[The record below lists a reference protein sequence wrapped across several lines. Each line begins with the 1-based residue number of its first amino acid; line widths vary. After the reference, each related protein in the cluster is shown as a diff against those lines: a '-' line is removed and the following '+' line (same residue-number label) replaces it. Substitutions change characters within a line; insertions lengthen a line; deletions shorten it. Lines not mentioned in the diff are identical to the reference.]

1 MKRTLYLFVLLS
13 LFTLELHAQTTGII
27 KGRVVDTAGAGLAGA
42 MVQVLGTTKSTV
54 TNFNG
59 DYLITGVRPGTYD
72 LQVTFYGSIDT
83 LCQEV
88 IVNPGLHV
96 AANFALEPKAPPLLP
111 MVYAQQGV
119 AGAVVVSQSQQAIY
133 VDAIARQRV
142 EAGMTTSIRE
152 LSSADILT
160 STQST
165 FGAIAREATVGSAGG
180 GFNIRGGRGNEV
192 VIRRD
197 GYEITD
203 PQGLGLFPDVAD
215 VAVERGQV
223 IATGFEAE
231 YGDVLNGAV
240 NTLTYR
246 ATGESIVNQAT
257 QPIQEMTSLPQR
269 GRTPSESSYGLPKRE
284 KVSAQGEKG
293 REQQSVP
300 PPPAPMAAEAL
311 PPVPLYENGY
321 RATESSPYST
331 FSIDVDNG
339 SYTNVRGYLSRGQL
353 PPAEAVRVEEMIN
366 YFRYE
371 YPDPAGHHPFDF
383 NSEVVAC
390 PWNSDHLLVR
400 LALQGRE
407 IHSEQAPPSN
417 LVFLVD
423 VSGSMSGPSKLDLLK
438 QSLKKLVNQLRPEDH
453 VALVVYAGAAGLV
466 LKSTPGSDKKVIR
479 DAIDRLTSGG
489 STAGGAGIELAYKTA
504 QESFLGEGNNR
515 VILATDGDFNVGV
528 SSEQG
533 LVSLIEEKRE
543 EGVFLSVL
551 GFGHGNYQD
560 QKMEQLA
567 DHGNGNYYYID
578 RLEEGERVLVSE
590 MGGTLHTIAKDVK
603 LQIQFNSEKVS
614 AYRLIG
620 YENRVL
626 AARDFNDDTKDAGEL
641 GAGHQVTALYE
652 VVPVGADVGYTVDT
666 TKGEDYKLEKSEEI
680 PVLFTSNDILLAR
693 LRYKEP
699 KDSVSQLIQ
708 YLVLGE
714 RKSVEEASESTRFV
728 TAIAGWGMLL
738 RGSAY
743 RGTITYDDIL
753 GWGKR
758 GLGADANG
766 SRKEFL
772 ELVEKT
778 KKLTV
783 EKESMSGL

>member
-1 MKRTLYLFVLLS
+1 MKRTLYLLVLLS
-13 LFTLELHAQTTGII
+13 LFTLELQAQTTGIV
-27 KGRVVDTAGAGLAGA
+27 KGRVVDTAGSGLPGA
-42 MVQVLGTTKSTV
+42 LVQLLGTTKSTV
-54 TNFNG
+54 SNFNG

-72 LQVTFYGSIDT
+72 LQVTLYGSIDT
-83 LCQEV
+83 FCQEV

-96 AANFALEPKAPPLLP
+96 AANFTVEPKAPPPLP
-111 MVYAQQGV
+111 MVYAKQGV
-119 AGAVVVSQSQQAIY
+119 AGAMVVSQGQQAIY
-133 VDAIARQRV
+133 VDRISRQRV
-142 EAGMTTSIRE
+142 EASTTGKVTELSAEDLLETTSR
-152 LSSADILT
+152 
-160 STQST
+160 ST
-165 FGAIAREATVGSAGG
+165 FGTITREATVRSSDGG
-180 GFNIRGGRGNEV
+180 YNFRGGRGSEA

-197 GYEITD
+197 GFEITD
-203 PQGLGLFPDVAD
+203 PQSLGFFPDVAD
-215 VAVERGQV
+215 VAVEPARTLV
-223 IATGFEAE
+223 SGFEAE
-231 YGDVLNGAV
+231 YGDVLSGAV

-246 ATGESIVNQAT
+246 TSDESLVNQVT

-269 GRTPSESSYGLPKRE
+269 GRTPSKSTYGLPKSQKKE
-284 KVSAQGEKG
+284 EVKVQGE
-293 REQQSVP
+293 REQQPTPPRIVQAP
-300 PPPAPMAAEAL
+300 PPI
-311 PPVPLYENGY
+311 PLYENGY

-407 IHSEQAPPSN
+407 IHAEQAPPSN

-423 VSGSMSGPSKLDLLK
+423 VSGSMSGPNKLDLLK
-438 QSLKKLVNQLRPEDH
+438 RSLKKLVNEIRSEDQ

-466 LKSTPGSDKKVIR
+466 LKSTPGSDKQKIR

-504 QESFLGEGNNR
+504 QESFLREGNNR

-533 LVSLIEEKRE
+533 LVSLIEKKRE

-560 QKMEQLA
+560 KKMEQLA

-578 RLEEGERVLVSE
+578 RLQEAERVLVSE

-603 LQIQFNSEKVS
+603 LQIQFNPEKVS

-652 VVPVGADVGYTVDT
+652 VVPVGSDVGYTVDT
-666 TKGEDYKLEKSEEI
+666 AKGEDYKLDKSEEV

-708 YLVLGE
+708 YLVLDE

-758 GLGADANG
+758 GLGTDANG

-772 ELVEKT
+772 ELVERT
-778 KKLTV
+778 KKLTG
-783 EKESMSGL
+783 ERESMSGL